1 MTIKTYA
8 RENPFADPDEWK
20 SEDFE
25 LLRDRAKIHMAHREW
40 ERALFNINRTLYNW
54 GAQVPEAYD
63 HSEPP
68 NKQVGKLKRNHTRT
82 IERFSLTVA
91 IYEFYPQT
99 RDLKYV
105 TVCLKIL
112 FK

>member
-68 NKQVGKLKRNHTRT
+68 NKQVSTQL
-82 IERFSLTVA
+82 L
-91 IYEFYPQT
+91 
-99 RDLKYV
+99 
-105 TVCLKIL
+105 
-112 FK
+112 

>member
-68 NKQVGKLKRNHTRT
+68 NKQVSRLKRYHTCT
-82 IERFSLTVA
+82 IERSSRTVA
-91 IYEFYPQT
+91 IYEF
-99 RDLKYV
+99 
-105 TVCLKIL
+105 
-112 FK
+112 